1 MKTQNKINLFVF
13 VILAMLGV
21 PIVIAGYIVI
31 NQIIHELNHA
41 VFSREL
47 AGISKQ
53 IQESVATLEDAGVQG
68 IESYVNAVKK
78 EVIEKLRYYKFGRTG
93 YVYFLDEHG
102 KVVMHKHDPEG
113 SELKLPFI
121 KDMLSQTSGMVEYE
135 YEGSGRFA
143 VFSKDPRWNWFIVL
157 SIKEEEVFEY
167 RNLYLKIVLVTTI
180 SVFLLV
186 LLISYIFTR
195 GVTKKLQTTLDC
207 LQAAGNGDLSV
218 RIEDVYTDEIGIIQQ
233 GINTMIGKV
242 SVANHE
248 LVQEIEQRKS
258 IENELIVAKNQAEA
272 ANLAKSQ
279 FIANMSHELRTPL
292 NAIIGYSEMLQEE
305 VEDFD
310 AAPLIPDLQK
320 IHSAGKHLLS
330 LINDILDI
338 SKIEAGKMELYL
350 ENFDLGQLVRE
361 VATTVSPL
369 IKASN
374 NQLVLDISAP
384 LDEVYADLT
393 KVRQV
398 LFNLLSNAGK
408 FSHDD
413 DIVLR
418 VGRVILEENDWVRFQ
433 VIDQGI
439 GMTPEQQQRLFKP
452 FTQADASTTRKYG
465 GTGLGLAITKE
476 FVEMM
481 GGKITLESTLGHGC
495 TFTVLLPTRVVCKN
509 KPVLPPPVLEAV
521 EEAVD
526 EPPATST
533 KSILVIDDDDVIR
546 DLLQNHLVKS
556 GYQVLTAS
564 SGREGLQLA
573 RAFHPNIITL
583 DVMMPEMDGWMVLS
597 LLKNDPELADIPVII
612 MSIVEEPHKGY
623 SLGAADYLVKPVSHQ
638 QLNHV
643 IQKYT
648 TDGRATVLI
657 VEDDPVTRE
666 MLSNMLERAGWRVLG
681 AENGR
686 IGLSRLEV
694 NTVNLILLDLMMPE
708 VNGFEFAMQVR
719 QREDWRNI
727 PVVVLTAKDISSE
740 EREQLRDC
748 VTVVFQKGAYTKTE
762 LLNEVQQLLQFN
774 HPDVNTAH

>member
-41 VFSREL
+41 VFTREL
-47 AGISKQ
+47 ASISKQ
-53 IQESVATLEDAGVQG
+53 IQESVSTLEDAGVQG
-68 IESYVNAVKK
+68 IDSYVIAVQQ
-78 EVIEKLRYYKFGRTG
+78 EFIEKLRHYKFGRTG

-102 KVVMHKHDPEG
+102 KVVMHRRDPVG
-113 SELKLPFI
+113 YDLKLPFI
-121 KDMLSQTSGMVEYE
+121 TDILSQTAGTVEYE
-135 YEGSGRFA
+135 YEGAGRFA
-143 VFSKDPRWNWFIVL
+143 VFSKDTRWNWFIVL

-167 RNLYLKIVLVTTI
+167 RDLYLKIVSVTTI

-195 GVTKKLQTTLDC
+195 GVTKKLQTTLTC
-207 LQAAGNGDLSV
+207 LQAVGNGDLSV
-218 RIEDVYTDEIGIIQQ
+218 RIEDVYTDEIGVIQQ

-248 LVQEIEQRKS
+248 LIQEIEQRKA
-258 IENELIVAKNQAEA
+258 IETELIIAKDQAEA

-305 VEDFD
+305 AEDFD
-310 AAPLIPDLQK
+310 ATPLIPDLQK

-350 ENFDLGQLVRE
+350 ESFNLEHLVRE

-369 IKASN
+369 IKNSN
-374 NQLVLDISAP
+374 NLLVLDINTS
-384 LDEVYADLT
+384 LDDIYADLT

-408 FSHDD
+408 FSRDD
-413 DIVLR
+413 TILLR
-418 VGRVILEENDWVRFQ
+418 VGRVIFENSDWVRFQ
-433 VIDQGI
+433 VVDQGI
-439 GMTPEQQQRLFKP
+439 GMTAEQQQRLFKP

-481 GGKITLESTLGHGC
+481 GGRITLESTLGHGC
-495 TFTVLLPTRVVCKN
+495 TFTVLLPTIVECKN
-509 KPVLPPPVLEAV
+509 KPAPPVAEVLSIEAEV
-521 EEAVD
+521 L
-526 EPPATST
+526 TQ
-533 KSILVIDDDDVIR
+533 SILVIDDDEVIR
-546 DLLQNHLVKS
+546 DLLHNHLSKS
-556 GYQVLTAS
+556 GYHVLTAA
-564 SGREGLQLA
+564 SGEEGLKIA
-573 RAFHPNIITL
+573 RALHPQIITL

-597 LLKNDPELADIPVII
+597 LLKNDPELADIPVVM

-638 QLNHV
+638 QLNKV
-643 IQKYT
+643 IQKYM

-657 VEDDPVTRE
+657 VEDDPVTRD
-666 MLSNMLERAGWRVLG
+666 MLSNMLERADWRVIC

-686 IGLSRLEV
+686 IGLSRLEMNPV
-694 NTVNLILLDLMMPE
+694 DLILLDLMMPE
-708 VNGFEFAMQVR
+708 VNGFEFAIQVR

-762 LLNEVQQLLQFN
+762 LLNEVHQLLEFN
-774 HPDVNTAH
+774 KVSSPAVTANLH

>member
-41 VFSREL
+41 VFTREL
-47 AGISKQ
+47 ASISKQ
-53 IQESVATLEDAGVQG
+53 IQESVSTLEDAGVQG
-68 IESYVNAVKK
+68 IESYVTAVQQ
-78 EVIEKLRYYKFGRTG
+78 EFIEKLRYYKFGRTG

-102 KVVMHKHDPEG
+102 KVVMHRRDPAG
-113 SELKLPFI
+113 SHLNLPFI
-121 KDMLSQTSGMVEYE
+121 TDMLSQTAGTVEYE

-143 VFSKDPRWNWFIVL
+143 VFSKDPRWKWFIVL
-157 SIKEEEVFEY
+157 SIKQEEVFEY
-167 RNLYLKIVLVTTI
+167 RDLYLKIVLVTTL

-195 GVTKKLQTTLDC
+195 GVTKKLQTTLTC
-207 LQAAGNGDLSV
+207 LQAVGNGDLSV
-218 RIEDVYTDEIGIIQQ
+218 RIKDVYTDEIGVIQQ
-233 GINTMIGKV
+233 SINTMIGKV

-248 LVQEIEQRKS
+248 LIQEIEQRKA
-258 IENELIVAKNQAEA
+258 IETELIIAKDQAEA

-305 VEDFD
+305 AEDFD
-310 AAPLIPDLQK
+310 AMPLIPDLQK

-350 ENFDLGQLVRE
+350 ENFNLEHLVRE

-369 IKASN
+369 IKISN
-374 NQLVLDISAP
+374 NLLVLDISSP
-384 LDEVYADLT
+384 LDDIYADLT

-408 FSHDD
+408 FSRDD
-413 DIVLR
+413 TILLR
-418 VGRVILEENDWVRFQ
+418 VGRVALEDGDWVRFQ

-481 GGKITLESTLGHGC
+481 GGRINLESTLGHGC
-495 TFTVLLPTRVVCKN
+495 TFTVLLPTVVECKN
-509 KPVLPPPVLEAV
+509 KPVPPVVEALPV
-521 EEAVD
+521 ESETLAQ
-526 EPPATST
+526 
-533 KSILVIDDDDVIR
+533 SILVIDDDEVIR
-546 DLLQNHLVKS
+546 DLLHNHLSKS
-556 GYQVLTAS
+556 GYHVLTAA
-564 SGREGLQLA
+564 SGEEGLKIA
-573 RAFHPNIITL
+573 RALHPQIITL

-597 LLKNDPELADIPVII
+597 LLKNDPELADIPVVM

-638 QLNHV
+638 QLNKI
-643 IQKYT
+643 IQKYMA
-648 TDGRATVLI
+648 DGRATVLI
-657 VEDDPVTRE
+657 VEDDPVTRD
-666 MLSNMLERAGWRVLG
+666 MLSNMLERAGWRVIV

-686 IGLSRLEV
+686 IGLSRLEM
-694 NTVNLILLDLMMPE
+694 NPIDLILLDLMMPE
-708 VNGFEFAMQVR
+708 INGFEFAMQVR

-727 PVVVLTAKDISSE
+727 PIVVLTAKDISSE
-740 EREQLRDC
+740 EREQLHDC
-748 VTVVFQKGAYTKTE
+748 TTVVFQKGAYTKME
-762 LLNEVQQLLQFN
+762 LLNEVHQLLEFN
-774 HPDVNTAH
+774 KTPVAEATANSP

>member
-13 VILAMLGV
+13 IILAMLGV

-41 VFSREL
+41 VFTREL
-47 AGISKQ
+47 ASINKQ
-53 IQESVATLEDAGVQG
+53 IQELVSTLEDAGVQG
-68 IESYVNAVKK
+68 IESYVSAVQQ
-78 EVIEKLRYYKFGRTG
+78 ELIDKLRYYKFGRTG

-102 KVVMHKHDPEG
+102 KVVMHKRDAVG
-113 SELKLPFI
+113 SDLKLPFI

-143 VFSKDPRWNWFIVL
+143 VFSKTSHWNWFVIL
-157 SIKEEEVFEY
+157 SIKQEEVFEY

-195 GVTKKLQTTLDC
+195 GVTKKLQTTLSC
-207 LQAAGNGDLSV
+207 LQAAGNGDFSV
-218 RIEDVYTDEIGIIQQ
+218 RIEDVYKDEIGVIQQ

-242 SVANHE
+242 AASNHE
-248 LVQEIEQRKS
+248 LVQEIEQRKA
-258 IENELIVAKNQAEA
+258 IETELIIAKDQAEA

-305 VEDFD
+305 VGDFD

-350 ENFDLGQLVRE
+350 ESFNLEHLVRE

-384 LDEVYADLT
+384 LDEIYADLT

-413 DIVLR
+413 TILLR
-418 VGRVILEENDWVRFQ
+418 VGRVILEDNDWVRFQ

-481 GGKITLESTLGHGC
+481 GGSITLRSTLGHGC
-495 TFTVLLPTRVVCKN
+495 TFTVLLPTVVACKN
-509 KPVLPPPVLEAV
+509 KPTVTATEVAT
-521 EEAVD
+521 
-526 EPPATST
+526 EPTEIPQTVAE
-533 KSILVIDDDDVIR
+533 SILVIDDDEVIR
-546 DLLQNHLVKS
+546 DLLHNHLSKS
-556 GYQVLTAS
+556 GYHVLTAA
-564 SGREGLQLA
+564 SGQEGLKIAHAL
-573 RAFHPNIITL
+573 HPHIITL

-597 LLKNDPELADIPVII
+597 LLKNDPELADIPVIM
-612 MSIVEEPHKGY
+612 MSIVEEPVKGY

-638 QLNHV
+638 QLNKI
-643 IQKYT
+643 IQKYM

-666 MLSNMLERAGWRVLG
+666 MLSNMLERAGWRVIC

-686 IGLSRLEV
+686 VGLSRLEM
-694 NTVNLILLDLMMPE
+694 NTINLILLDLMMPE

-719 QREDWRNI
+719 QREDWRKI
-727 PVVVLTAKDISSE
+727 PVVVLTAKDISGE

-748 VTVVFQKGAYTKTE
+748 VTAVFQKGVYTKLE
-762 LLNEVQQLLQFN
+762 LLNEVPQLLEFN
-774 HPDVNTAH
+774 KNDTHSETAS